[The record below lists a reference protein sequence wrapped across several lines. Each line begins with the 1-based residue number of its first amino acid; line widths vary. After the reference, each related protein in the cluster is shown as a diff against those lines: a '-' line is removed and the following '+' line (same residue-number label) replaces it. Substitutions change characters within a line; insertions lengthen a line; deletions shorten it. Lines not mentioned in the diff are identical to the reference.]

1 MGAVLWVALGGSL
14 GAVVRYETGQLIK
27 MALPN
32 IRWPLATL
40 SVNVLGSL
48 GIGIVFILLERHNV
62 HDAAR
67 LVLLVGFLG
76 GFTTFS
82 TFSLELLLMVERG
95 EWGLSVS
102 YVFVSLASCFVGVY
116 FGAQLARGLS

>member
-32 IRWPLATL
+32 ISWPLATL

-67 LVLLVGFLG
+67 LVSQPFRH
-76 GFTTFS
+76 F
-82 TFSLELLLMVERG
+82 R
-95 EWGLSVS
+95 
-102 YVFVSLASCFVGVY
+102 
-116 FGAQLARGLS
+116 